1 MTDNTG
7 KTNELPYKKL
17 TYITNS
23 IKNNKNKIETKSPLV
38 DLTLTKK

>member
-23 IKNNKNKIETKSPLV
+23 IKNNKNKIEVKGILA
-38 DLTLTKK
+38 DITLTKK